1 MKYESLYANAS
12 ISGDWSSWFCSQ
24 VKGEMHGYKQ
34 RRRLKRHSGGVVL
47 ENLRLIF
54 KKKNLAHAK
63 ADVLRV

>member
-12 ISGDWSSWFCSQ
+12 IPCDYNSCFCSG

-34 RRRLKRHSGGVVL
+34 RCGLKRHSRGVVL

-54 KKKNLAHAK
+54 KKNLAHAK
-63 ADVLRV
+63 ADVLSV